1 MSLSAQDI
9 VALARAGFNAEQIG
23 AINAESTVST
33 PESTVSTESTPS
45 PEPTAKVEESTV
57 STVSTIPVEVKEEPA
72 APAPEPAKP
81 DAAAQDQAPTM
92 QDLMAKLAA
101 MENRMQGAA
110 IQLDQQPGQQG
121 PLTGQDVL
129 ARILDPTIE

>member
-33 PESTVSTESTPS
+33 QESTVSTESTQS
-45 PEPTAKVEESTV
+45 PEPTVKAEE

-81 DAAAQDQAPTM
+81 APAAQDQAPTM
-92 QDLMAKLAA
+92 QDLMAKLSA

>member
-9 VALARAGFNAEQIG
+9 VALARAGFSAEQIG

-33 PESTVSTESTPS
+33 QESTLSTESTESTLS
-45 PEPTAKVEESTV
+45 PEPTVKAEESTV
-57 STVSTIPVEVKEEPA
+57 STIPEEVKEAPA

-81 DAAAQDQAPTM
+81 APAAQDQAPTM
-92 QDLMAKLAA
+92 QDLMAKLSA

-121 PLTGQDVL
+121 ALTGQDVL

>member
-45 PEPTAKVEESTV
+45 PEPTAKVEETTV
-57 STVSTIPVEVKEEPA
+57 STPPVEVKEAPA

-81 DAAAQDQAPTM
+81 AAAAQDQAPTM

>member
-57 STVSTIPVEVKEEPA
+57 STIPVEVKETPE

-81 DAAAQDQAPTM
+81 AAAAQDQAPTM

-129 ARILDPTIE
+129 ARILDPTLE

>member
-9 VALARAGFNAEQIG
+9 VALARAGFSADQIG

-33 PESTVSTESTPS
+33 QESTLSTESTPS
-45 PEPTAKVEESTV
+45 PEPTVKAEESTV
-57 STVSTIPVEVKEEPA
+57 STIPEEVKEAQA

-81 DAAAQDQAPTM
+81 AAAAQDQAPTM
-92 QDLMAKLAA
+92 QDLMAKLSA

-121 PLTGQDVL
+121 PLTGQEVL

>member
-9 VALARAGFNAEQIG
+9 VALARAGFSAEQIG

-33 PESTVSTESTPS
+33 QESTVSTEPTQS
-45 PEPTAKVEESTV
+45 PEPTVKAEESTV
-57 STVSTIPVEVKEEPA
+57 STIPEEVKEAPA

-81 DAAAQDQAPTM
+81 APAAQDQAPTM
-92 QDLMAKLAA
+92 QDLMAKLSA
-101 MENRMQGAA
+101 MENRIQGAA

>member
-1 MSLSAQDI
+1 MSLTAQDI
-9 VALARAGFNAEQIG
+9 VALARAGFNAEQIS
-23 AINAESTVST
+23 AINA
-33 PESTVSTESTPS
+33 ESTVSTESTPS

-57 STVSTIPVEVKEEPA
+57 STIPVEVKEEPA

-81 DAAAQDQAPTM
+81 VAAAQDQAPTM

>member
-45 PEPTAKVEESTV
+45 PEPTAKVEETTV
-57 STVSTIPVEVKEEPA
+57 STPQAEVKEEPA

-81 DAAAQDQAPTM
+81 ASAAQDQAPTM

>member
-33 PESTVSTESTPS
+33 EESTVSTESTQS
-45 PEPTAKVEESTV
+45 PEPTAKVEESTL
-57 STVSTIPVEVKEEPA
+57 STQPVEVKEAQA

-81 DAAAQDQAPTM
+81 TADAQDQAPTM
-92 QDLMAKLAA
+92 QDLMAKLSA
-101 MENRMQGAA
+101 MENRIQGAA

-121 PLTGQDVL
+121 ALTGQDVL

>member
-33 PESTVSTESTPS
+33 QESTQSTE
-45 PEPTAKVEESTV
+45 PTVKAEE
-57 STVSTIPVEVKEEPA
+57 STVSTIPVEVKEAPA
-72 APAPEPAKP
+72 EPAPEPAKP
-81 DAAAQDQAPTM
+81 APAAQDQAPTM
-92 QDLMAKLAA
+92 QDLMAKLSA
-101 MENRMQGAA
+101 MENRIQGAA

>member
-33 PESTVSTESTPS
+33 
-45 PEPTAKVEESTV
+45 AESTV
-57 STVSTIPVEVKEEPA
+57 STVSTESTEPTVKAEEPTVSTPPVEVKETPA

-81 DAAAQDQAPTM
+81 AAAAQDQTPTM
-92 QDLMAKLAA
+92 QDLMAKLSA
-101 MENRMQGAA
+101 MENCIQGAA

-121 PLTGQDVL
+121 VLTGQDVL

>member
-45 PEPTAKVEESTV
+45 PEPTAKVEETTV
-57 STVSTIPVEVKEEPA
+57 STPQAEVKEEPA

-81 DAAAQDQAPTM
+81 ASAAQDQAPTM

-129 ARILDPTIE
+129 ARILDPTI

>member
-9 VALARAGFNAEQIG
+9 VALARAGFSAEQIG

-57 STVSTIPVEVKEEPA
+57 STIPVEVKEAPA

-81 DAAAQDQAPTM
+81 AAAAPDQAPTM

-101 MENRMQGAA
+101 METRLQGAA
-110 IQLDQQPGQQG
+110 IQNDQQPGQQG

>member
-45 PEPTAKVEESTV
+45 PEPTAKVEET
-57 STVSTIPVEVKEEPA
+57 TVSTIPVEVKEEPA

-81 DAAAQDQAPTM
+81 VAAAQDQAPTM

>member
-23 AINAESTVST
+23 AINADSTVST
-33 PESTVSTESTPS
+33 QESTQS
-45 PEPTAKVEESTV
+45 PEPTVKAEE
-57 STVSTIPVEVKEEPA
+57 STVSTIPVEVKEAPA
-72 APAPEPAKP
+72 EPAPEPAKP
-81 DAAAQDQAPTM
+81 APAAQDQAPTM

>member
-9 VALARAGFNAEQIG
+9 VALARAGFNADQIG

-33 PESTVSTESTPS
+33 QESTVSTESTQS
-45 PEPTAKVEESTV
+45 PEPTVKAEESTV
-57 STVSTIPVEVKEEPA
+57 STIPEEAPA

-81 DAAAQDQAPTM
+81 AAAAQDQAPTM
-92 QDLMAKLAA
+92 QDLMAKLSA

>member
-9 VALARAGFNAEQIG
+9 VALARAGFSAEQIG

-33 PESTVSTESTPS
+33 PESTVSTETTQS
-45 PEPTAKVEESTV
+45 PEPTDKSGESTV
-57 STVSTIPVEVKEEPA
+57 STAAAEVKETPA
-72 APAPEPAKP
+72 TPAPEPAKP
-81 DAAAQDQAPTM
+81 AAAAQDQAPTM

-101 MENRMQGAA
+101 METRLQGAA
-110 IQLDQQPGQQG
+110 IQHDQQPGQQG

-129 ARILDPTIE
+129 ARILDPTKE

>member
-33 PESTVSTESTPS
+33 QESTVSTESTQS
-45 PEPTAKVEESTV
+45 PEPTVKAEE
-57 STVSTIPVEVKEEPA
+57 STVSTIPVEVKEAPA
-72 APAPEPAKP
+72 ASAPEPAKP
-81 DAAAQDQAPTM
+81 AAAAQDQAPTM
-92 QDLMAKLAA
+92 QDLMAKLSA

>member
-9 VALARAGFNAEQIG
+9 IALARAGYNAEQIS

-33 PESTVSTESTPS
+33 EPAVSTESTES
-45 PEPTAKVEESTV
+45 TDLSTEPT
-57 STVSTIPVEVKEEPA
+57 PVEPVKEPDPIPAEKTENAA
-72 APAPEPAKP
+72 AP
-81 DAAAQDQAPTM
+81 DLGPTM

-101 MENRMQGAA
+101 MENRLQGAA
-110 IQLDQQPGQQG
+110 IRTDQQPGQQG

>member
-45 PEPTAKVEESTV
+45 PEPTAKAEE

-72 APAPEPAKP
+72 APTPEPAKP
-81 DAAAQDQAPTM
+81 AAAAQDQAPTM

>member
-57 STVSTIPVEVKEEPA
+57 STIPVEVKEEPA

-81 DAAAQDQAPTM
+81 AAAAQDQAPTM

-110 IQLDQQPGQQG
+110 ILLDQQPGQQG

>member
-9 VALARAGFNAEQIG
+9 IALARAGFNAEQIG

-33 PESTVSTESTPS
+33 PESTVSTESPPS
-45 PEPTAKVEESTV
+45 PEPTAKVEE

-81 DAAAQDQAPTM
+81 AAAAQDQAPTM